1 MEVGSAR
8 LTMTQVLF
16 RAATGLSVWREYY
29 RHPPFAHHRESPSF
43 IEKTESEPSSATQ
56 ASFSTKLVET
66 GPTDW
71 VLT

>member
-43 IEKTESEPSSATQ
+43 IEKTESEPSPRRKRVFQQNRSKPALLIG
-56 ASFSTKLVET
+56 F
-66 GPTDW
+66 
-71 VLT
+71 